1 VKLPSIRPP
10 RNASRWLALLS
21 TLAVALLVLGA

>member
-1 VKLPSIRPP
+1 MNLPPIP
-10 RNASRWLALLS
+10 RNASGWIALLW

>member
-1 VKLPSIRPP
+1 MNLPPIP
-10 RNASRWLALLS
+10 RNTSSWIALVS